1 MYPDLAIERV
11 FEEDGSVLGF
21 LKLTLSQ
28 SKVFKTENV
37 SSFDLLCKIIELYP
51 KKVAQYA
58 TNTIIVSVVSIKSVV
73 LLYKIKG
80 NGIEVIKHFAYLL
93 VISNRFVYSI
103 FVQCKHQQK
112 KRRKLWQ

>member
-11 FEEDGSVLGF
+11 FKEDGSVLGF

-51 KKVAQYA
+51 KKVVQHA
-58 TNTIIVSVVSIKSVV
+58 TNTIMVSVISINRIYCIV
-73 LLYKIKG
+73 L
-80 NGIEVIKHFAYLL
+80 
-93 VISNRFVYSI
+93 FVDENDI
-103 FVQCKHQQK
+103 ARTFGQ
-112 KRRKLWQ
+112 